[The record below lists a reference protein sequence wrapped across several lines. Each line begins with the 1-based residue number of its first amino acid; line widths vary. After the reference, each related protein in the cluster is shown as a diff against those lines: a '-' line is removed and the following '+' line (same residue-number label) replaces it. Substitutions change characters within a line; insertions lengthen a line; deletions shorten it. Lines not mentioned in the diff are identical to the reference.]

1 MKKQILSLTMLFASA
16 VVVAQTPILDSAILS
31 QGYVN
36 DVFYSMKNGAVATV
50 AGNNWH
56 IAFATRAAQPP
67 TNTMRAATIM
77 VNEGRNV
84 RVYKSAQTNW
94 SSFDTTGYAAW
105 PNPHN
110 SDTTWDLGALNR
122 DYNQS
127 NPFDYGWGE
136 YSMTSHN
143 IDGKGAIYLLR
154 LTKTVTVNGQPRT
167 VDSAFKKLTINSLIK
182 DTQWVFTIANIDGT
196 DSNRVTISKQ
206 NFDGKLFAYYNMV
219 SNTVIDRE
227 PAASWEVL
235 FTRYGTFI
243 TQFNTTIFT
252 TTTGAL
258 THPTVEVSEVRGIPV
273 DSAVADLFESNI
285 NTIGTDWKINPGPGQ
300 PNFTI
305 IDSLSYFVRAA
316 NGRED
321 KLVFKGLTTSAT
333 GVITFEKTYTKVPT
347 SLSSASKITNVS
359 VYPNPATDMVYIQTE
374 LASTAQITLLDIT
387 GKEMISQQIDAA
399 NNGVSVASLPAG
411 MYLLVVTQNNS
422 RSVSRIVIQ

>member
-1 MKKQILSLTMLFASA
+1 MKKLVLSIALLFVSA
-16 VVVAQTPILDSAILS
+16 VLMAQTAVRDSAVLG
-31 QGYVN
+31 QGYNN
-36 DVFYSMKNGAVATV
+36 DVYYSMKNGVAATV

-84 RVYKSAQTNW
+84 RVYKSTQTNW
-94 SSFDTTGYAAW
+94 TNFDTTGYAAW
-105 PNPHN
+105 ANPHN

-122 DYNQS
+122 DYSQA

-136 YSMTSHN
+136 YSMTTHN

-167 VDSAFKKLTINSLIK
+167 VDSAFKKVMINSLIK
-182 DTQWVFTIANIDGT
+182 DTQWVFTIANLDGT
-196 DSNRVTISKQ
+196 DSNTVKIAKQ

-227 PAASWEVL
+227 PSEEWELL

-258 THPTVEVSEVRGIPV
+258 NHPTVTVSEIRGVPV
-273 DSAVADLFESNI
+273 DSAEADVFNANI

-305 IDSLSYFVRAA
+305 IDSLSYFVKAA

-321 KLVFKGLTTSAT
+321 KLVFKGLTTSVT

-347 SLSSASKITNVS
+347 SLSTVSKKINVE
-359 VYPNPATDMVYIQTE
+359 VYPNPASQVVFVQAD
-374 LASTAQITLLDIT
+374 LSTPAQATLLDIT
-387 GKEMISQQIDAA
+387 GKELLSQQIDNS
-399 NNGVSVASLPAG
+399 NNTITVSSFPAG
-411 MYLLVVTQNNS
+411 VYLLLVSQGDN